1 MPPGLPVRYTLCHG
15 AAMDPAQLDAR
26 QGPTP
31 ALPIRDAARQLDA
44 IARYV
49 AQTRDELDQHEKDGN
64 PPALDAEKALA
75 FAHEAKT
82 LSLTDTTGETVAVVV
97 SPAVLEVLEDAL
109 GLLQGELERQRGTAE
124 PVTTQELRDHLNGRM
139 TS

>member
-1 MPPGLPVRYTLCHG
+1 
-15 AAMDPAQLDAR
+15 MDPAQFDAC
-26 QGPTP
+26 QGPVP
-31 ALPIRDAARQLDA
+31 ALPIGDAARRLDA

-49 AQTRDELDQHEKDGN
+49 ARTREELDQREQDGD

-82 LSLTDTTGETVAVVV
+82 LSLTDATGETVAVVV

-109 GLLQGELERQRGTAE
+109 GLLQGELDRQRGTAA
-124 PVTTQELRDHLNGRM
+124 PVTTQELEDQLQGRM